1 MPLPT
6 QLRSCSMRSGVQ
18 VAFEGGIR
26 CGTCAT
32 IAESIAGAVGA
43 IGGIGG
49 DEVGS
54 DGAIDGDMERP
65 RLLPR
70 PVWAADRAFV
80 RAQRATARRKPR
92 SENRCAA
99 SRADP
104 EKDAP
109 DVTQA
114 GGSRSAEKNQPH
126 QATTPHFTEPH
137 PASRMANPLLEWR
150 PYALLNRGRFL
161 TLLSENPRRLEASH
175 DSTRLPRVKMPL

>member
-92 SENRCAA
+92 SENRCAGL
-99 SRADP
+99 RADP

-109 DVTQA
+109 ELTQA
-114 GGSRSAEKNQPH
+114 GGSWSAEKISPTKQLRRISPSRIPP
-126 QATTPHFTEPH
+126 QGWQTRCRSGPVRRYSIGA
-137 PASRMANPLLEWR
+137 ASLS
-150 PYALLNRGRFL
+150 
-161 TLLSENPRRLEASH
+161 LLSENPRRIEASH